1 MFIFSLLWR
10 QIANLS
16 IDGSKYFIG
25 YVSVKE
31 HRHMKKLVAFLIL
44 ILLILVGGYFWL
56 MSQSGAEHADQTIV
70 TTSVPLDVSE

>member
-1 MFIFSLLWR
+1 
-10 QIANLS
+10 
-16 IDGSKYFIG
+16 
-25 YVSVKE
+25 
-31 HRHMKKLVAFLIL
+31 MKKLVAFLIL